1 MGGSMFKRIVL
12 RALLGLFAV
21 GSLGVAAATPALAY
35 GSANW
40 QITFAGTGPGFGF
53 WGWCDFAGGT
63 TFSNGV
69 ATSGTTGDCQ
79 FAEYFHEPGV
89 FSGTCEVS
97 LNLMAEGGEPA
108 WQEGSSVVT
117 GLTDWFFSG
126 TAVTHPAS
134 QTGFCATLP
143 GSPPPT
149 FSDFDSLIP
158 VAVGHTNA
166 SGFFGTTEL
175 QIQETPLK

>member
-1 MGGSMFKRIVL
+1 VGGSMFKRIVL
-12 RALLGLFAV
+12 RALFGLFAV
-21 GSLGVAAATPALAY
+21 GSLGVAAATPALAS

-40 QITFAGTGPGFGF
+40 QITFSGTGPGFGF

-63 TFSNGV
+63 TFSNGL

-97 LNLMAEGGEPA
+97 LDLMAEGGAPA
-108 WQEGSSVVT
+108 WQEGPN
-117 GLTDWFFSG
+117 GDWFFSG

-134 QTGFCATLP
+134 QTGFCQTLP

-149 FSDFDSLIP
+149 FSNYDSLIP

>member
-1 MGGSMFKRIVL
+1 MLKRIVS
-12 RALLGLFAV
+12 RALLGLLVAV
-21 GSLGVAAATPALAY
+21 SLAIAATTPALAY
-35 GSANW
+35 GPANW
-40 QITFAGTGPGFGF
+40 QLTFAGTGPGFGF
-53 WGWCDFAGGT
+53 WGWCDLAGGT
-63 TFSNGV
+63 TFSSGL

-79 FAEYFHEPGV
+79 FAEYFHLPGV

-97 LNLMAEGGEPA
+97 LNLRPEGGQPA
-108 WQEGSSVVT
+108 WQEGLSTFT
-117 GLTDWFFSG
+117 GGVDWFISG
-126 TAVTHPAS
+126 TTVTHPAS

-149 FSDFDSLIP
+149 FSDFDSLLP
-158 VAVGHTNA
+158 VAPGHTNA

>member
-1 MGGSMFKRIVL
+1 LNNVRGHTWDEDNKLHAFEFRRFIIGFPDILLVE
-12 RALLGLFAV
+12 RANPDNVSGL
-21 GSLGVAAATPALAY
+21 
-35 GSANW
+35 
-40 QITFAGTGPGFGF
+40 
-53 WGWCDFAGGT
+53 
-63 TFSNGV
+63 

-97 LNLMAEGGEPA
+97 LNLMAENGAPA
-108 WQEGSSVVT
+108 WQEGSN
-117 GLTDWFFSG
+117 GDWFFSG

-134 QTGFCATLP
+134 QTGFCASLP
-143 GSPPPT
+143 GSPAPT

-158 VAVGHTNA
+158 VAVGHINA

>member
-1 MGGSMFKRIVL
+1 MFRRIIP
-12 RALLGLFAV
+12 RALLGLFAAV
-21 GSLGVAAATPALAY
+21 SLSIAAASPALAY

-40 QITFAGTGPGFGF
+40 QITFSGTGPGFGF

-63 TFSNGV
+63 TFSSGL

-79 FAEYFHEPGV
+79 FAEYVHEPGV
-89 FSGTCEVS
+89 FSGTCEIS
-97 LNLMAEGGEPA
+97 MDLMAEGGAPA
-108 WQEGSSVVT
+108 WQEEASAVT
-117 GLTDWFFSG
+117 GLTDWFLSG

-134 QTGFCATLP
+134 QTGFCQTLT

-149 FSDFDSLIP
+149 FSNFDSLLP

>member
-1 MGGSMFKRIVL
+1 MFKRIIP
-12 RALLGLFAV
+12 RALLGLFAAV
-21 GSLGVAAATPALAY
+21 SLSIAAASPALAY

-40 QITFAGTGPGFGF
+40 QITFAATGPGFGF

-63 TFSNGV
+63 TFSSGL

-97 LNLMAEGGEPA
+97 LDLMTENGAPA
-108 WQEGSSVVT
+108 WQEGSN
-117 GLTDWFFSG
+117 GDWFFSG

-149 FSDFDSLIP
+149 FSDFDTLIP
-158 VAVGHTNA
+158 VAVGHINA
-166 SGFFGTTEL
+166 NGFFGTTEL